1 MGALRR
7 VYVCVTVLL
16 LCCTMLSMAVDQTVL
31 KNVGERKLEFR
42 DANYTVWARSN
53 VSYISSTSYHAKGMA
68 PLYKI
73 TNQVLQMF
81 VGENAIPEGKF
92 FFILCS
98 IAVLNISF
106 QL

>member
-1 MGALRR
+1 MGALSR

-16 LCCTMLSMAVDQTVL
+16 LSCTMLSMAVDPPVNTVV
-31 KNVGERKLEFR
+31 KKVGERQLEFR
-42 DANYTVWARSN
+42 DANYTVWAKDN
-53 VSYISSTSYHAKGMA
+53 VSYISSTSYNAKGMA

-92 FFILCS
+92 ICM
-98 IAVLNISF
+98 
-106 QL
+106 